1 MRHYPIKALITLLAA
16 CFSCSSPLIGSTVLY
31 DNSGSAWTSNMSV
44 SSYFYQA
51 QSFRTGSEVSY
62 LQAVSLGLLANDGT
76 NSPFLV
82 QLYDGLYPGLGT
94 AIATLDGPSNPG
106 TGLISYSPSSPVFLN
121 ADTTY
126 WILARA
132 SNASQIGT
140 YYGWRIADEEPSVG
154 IDSGRNMYYADTQHQ
169 WVGPTGPGD
178 FVMKVEAVPEPT
190 SLALFALSSSVLVS
204 RRRRPTKKKIEQ
216 VAPEQPALSD
226 SIS

>member
-1 MRHYPIKALITLLAA
+1 MKKHITAKITFLATAIFSASALNGA
-16 CFSCSSPLIGSTVLY
+16 TVVY
-31 DNSGSAWTSNMSV
+31 DNTGSAWTSNMSV

-62 LQAVSLGLLANDGT
+62 LQSVSLGLLANDGT

-82 QLYDGLYPGLGT
+82 QLYDGLYPGLGD

-106 TGLISYSPSSPVFLN
+106 TGLISYFPGSAIQLN
-121 ADTTY
+121 ANTTY
-126 WILARA
+126 WVLTSA

-154 IDSGRNMYYADTQHQ
+154 TDSGRNMYYADTQHQ

-178 FVMKVEAVPEPT
+178 FVMKVETVPEPAST
-190 SLALFALSSSVLVS
+190 ALVAASALLLVS
-204 RRRRPTKKKIEQ
+204 TRTRTTKKHSQAIR
-216 VAPEQPALSD
+216 V
-226 SIS
+226 